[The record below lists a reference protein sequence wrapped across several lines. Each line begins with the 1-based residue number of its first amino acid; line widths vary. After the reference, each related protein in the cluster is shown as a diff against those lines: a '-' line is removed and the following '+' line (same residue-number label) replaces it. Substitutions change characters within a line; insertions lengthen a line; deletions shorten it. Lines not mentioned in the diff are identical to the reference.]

1 MSLPTWTAE
10 QVAALAPDAASAKAG
25 QGLAGARKWVSLGR
39 DERALWGEAQGSGA
53 KPYQVI
59 VDAAEPAF
67 KCSCPSR
74 KFPCKHALGLLF
86 LYAAEPSLVGE
97 GAAPE
102 WAGEWLAMRGSRAEK
117 KAARPAEAAPVDAAA
132 QAKRAAQ
139 REARVQ
145 AGLDELG
152 QWLHDLVRQG
162 LAGVQGKPRAF
173 WDGVAARLVDAQAP
187 GAARWVRE
195 LAAIP
200 GTQDWP
206 GRLLERVARLH
217 LLVEAARRLDAL
229 PEDAAADVRA
239 AIGWSARQEEILAG
253 PGVSDRWVVLGQ
265 RPATE
270 EKVRVQRT
278 WLRGEG
284 SGRTALILAFAA
296 GAQPMEPGP
305 APGTRIDAELAFYPG
320 AHPVRALVRART
332 GAPEPVSELPG
343 HASLADALDEWGAAL
358 ARNPWTEQLALPLRR
373 VVPVREG
380 GRWALRDE
388 DGAALPLSPLAAE
401 AGWTLLA
408 AGGGR
413 PLDVAC
419 EWDGEALLPIGAA
432 AEGRFLL
439 PGIAA

>member
-1 MSLPTWTAE
+1 MSLPAYTAE

-67 KCSCPSR
+67 RCTCPSR

-86 LYAAEPSLVGE
+86 LYAAQPSLVGE
-97 GAAPE
+97 AAAPD
-102 WAGEWLAMRGSRAEK
+102 WVAEWLAGRESRAEK

-145 AGLDELG
+145 VGLDELA

-187 GAARWVRE
+187 GAARWVRD

-200 GTQDWP
+200 GTADWP
-206 GRLLERVARLH
+206 GRLLEHVARLH

-229 PEDAAADVRA
+229 PEDVAADVRA

-253 PGVSDRWVVLGQ
+253 PGVRDRWVVLGQ
-265 RPATE
+265 RAGTE

-296 GAQPMEPGP
+296 GAQPLEPGP
-305 APGTRIDAELAFYPG
+305 TPGTRVDAELAFYPG
-320 AHPVRALVRART
+320 AHPVRALVRERAGT
-332 GAPEPVSELPG
+332 PESVSELPG
-343 HASLADALDEWGAAL
+343 HATLADALGEWGAAL

-380 GRWALRDE
+380 GRWMLRDE
-388 DGAALPLSPLAAE
+388 EGAALPLSPLAAE
-401 AGWTLLA
+401 AGWMLLA

-419 EWDGEALLPIGAA
+419 EWDGTTLLPIGAV
-432 AEGRFLL
+432 AEGRFLV
-439 PGIAA
+439 PGGA